1 MSELTLLSQA
11 EQKKRPSERR
21 ATVRYYDRMGDLC
34 AVLSSYERVWAL
46 VRDISASGVGLI
58 LNSRI
63 EPGTPLTIE
72 MRTQTQERS
81 FALLARVA
89 HATRKSEFS
98 WHIGCE
104 LLTRLTSERL
114 RELL

>member
-1 MSELTLLSQA
+1 MSELSVLTQA
-11 EQKKRPSERR
+11 EPKRRPSERR
-21 ATVRYYDRMGDLC
+21 ATVRYYDKMGDLC
-34 AVLSSYERVWAL
+34 AVVRPYERVWAL
-46 VRDISASGVGLI
+46 VRDVSASGIGLI

-72 MRTQTQERS
+72 MQNQGQS

-89 HATRKSEFS
+89 HSSRRTEFS
-98 WHIGCE
+98 WLIGCE
-104 LLTRLTSERL
+104 LLTRLSPERL